1 MEMEFDAWGNY
12 AADDDK
18 PHHVRLTG
26 SGNGNDTNVV
36 VSGAGGLGK
45 SAAAVFIAGLSSYST
60 QFHPAAFKF
69 LTNFFQFW
77 LPSTLPSKKER
88 VMLISLKKFN
98 VSC

>member
-45 SAAAVFIAGLSSYST
+45 SAAAVFIAGFSS
-60 QFHPAAFKF
+60 
-69 LTNFFQFW
+69 
-77 LPSTLPSKKER
+77 
-88 VMLISLKKFN
+88 
-98 VSC
+98 